1 MLDALRIADL
11 PELEGVTYTE
21 DPETVL
27 MSVTAP
33 AAEIEEEPE
42 EVEGEGIEGE
52 EIEGEEPDG
61 QPEEA
66 ASDEAGDGSGE

>member
-1 MLDALRIADL
+1 
-11 PELEGVTYTE
+11 
-21 DPETVL
+21 

-42 EVEGEGIEGE
+42 EGEEIEGE
-52 EIEGEEPDG
+52 AEPVEGEEPDG

-66 ASDEAGDGSGE
+66 AEDETGDESGE

>member
-1 MLDALRIADL
+1 
-11 PELEGVTYTE
+11 
-21 DPETVL
+21 

-42 EVEGEGIEGE
+42 EGEGE
-52 EIEGEEPDG
+52 EIEGEGEPVEGEEPDG

-66 ASDEAGDGSGE
+66 AEGEAGDESGE